1 MEKKFK
7 TSELELKESSNTRL
21 VSIGTLRKPR
31 RRRQR
36 QRGHEKTKD
45 LRACLHGGGGP
56 QYKWGNPV
64 ICGIRDL
71 RQPGRHPLKYFVF
84 GGHDGT
90 RSSLTL
96 PVPSPSSFPS
106 WYLKVPIL
114 KIRNVS
120 FIVSSSLDALI
131 RGRLDWR
138 AVYAKQ
144 DLQFWDGKQQLKYGN
159 RCTQIK

>member
-1 MEKKFK
+1 MV
-7 TSELELKESSNTRL
+7 L
-21 VSIGTLRKPR
+21 GTLSS
-31 RRRQR
+31 Q
-36 QRGHEKTKD
+36 
-45 LRACLHGGGGP
+45 
-56 QYKWGNPV
+56 
-64 ICGIRDL
+64 
-71 RQPGRHPLKYFVF
+71 
-84 GGHDGT
+84 DGT
-90 RSSLTL
+90 RLSILFLAGTTGLVPVFTL

-120 FIVSSSLDALI
+120 LIVSSSLDALI

-159 RCTQIK
+159 RCT

>member
-7 TSELELKESSNTRL
+7 TSELELKESFNTRL
-21 VSIGTLRKPR
+21 VSIGALRKPR
-31 RRRQR
+31 WRQ
-36 QRGHEKTKD
+36 QRGHGKTKD

-56 QYKWGNPV
+56 QVSEVTHLSVVLGTL
-64 ICGIRDL
+64 GSQDGTR
-71 RQPGRHPLKYFVF
+71 
-84 GGHDGT
+84 DGT

-114 KIRNVS
+114 KILNVS
-120 FIVSSSLDALI
+120 LIVSSSLDALI

-159 RCTQIK
+159 RCT

>member
-7 TSELELKESSNTRL
+7 TSELELKESLNTRL

-31 RRRQR
+31 WRRQL
-36 QRGHEKTKD
+36 GHGKTKD

-56 QYKWGNPV
+56 QVSEVTHLSVVLGTL
-64 ICGIRDL
+64 GSQDGTRF
-71 RQPGRHPLKYFVF
+71 KYFVF

-120 FIVSSSLDALI
+120 LIVSSSLDALI

>member
-7 TSELELKESSNTRL
+7 TSELELKESFNTRL

-31 RRRQR
+31 WRR
-36 QRGHEKTKD
+36 QRGHGKTKD
-45 LRACLHGGGGP
+45 LRACLHGGGGH
-56 QYKWGNPV
+56 QVSEVTHLSVVLGT
-64 ICGIRDL
+64 L
-71 RQPGRHPLKYFVF
+71 SSQ
-84 GGHDGT
+84 DGT
-90 RSSLTL
+90 RLSILFLAGTTGLVPVFTL

-120 FIVSSSLDALI
+120 LIVSSSLDALI

-159 RCTQIK
+159 RCT